1 MMYTT
6 CNLMKPIGQRIR
18 EIFKIGLQKDGS
30 YSVVLPP
37 GMITLG
43 ATEEP
48 DFALIGRPELT
59 KPPDCKVVRALG
71 AFDLDGGH
79 GLCLAFLLND
89 HDLIFTALDP
99 ALHLIGV
106 LNFPDI
112 TTFPA
117 FQLAPRRNK
126 HALAFR
132 TEHRYNHA
140 RAEKINPF
148 IVRKQQERK
157 KVPP

>member
-1 MMYTT
+1 
-6 CNLMKPIGQRIR
+6 
-18 EIFKIGLQKDGS
+18 
-30 YSVVLPP
+30 
-37 GMITLG
+37 MITLG

-48 DFALIGRPELT
+48 DFAFISRPELT
-59 KPPDCKVVRALG
+59 KPPDCKVVLALG

-89 HDLIFTALDP
+89 HDLIFAARNA
-99 ALHLIGV
+99 ALHLIAIIN
-106 LNFPDI
+106 LPDI

-132 TEHRYNHA
+132 TEHRYNNA

-148 IVRKQQERK
+148 IVRNNGKDKIFRF
-157 KVPP
+157 

>member
-1 MMYTT
+1 MVTFRAAE
-6 CNLMKPIGQRIR
+6 KPD
-18 EIFKIGLQKDGS
+18 L
-30 YSVVLPP
+30 
-37 GMITLG
+37 
-43 ATEEP
+43 
-48 DFALIGRPELT
+48 ALIGRPELA
-59 KPPDCKVVRALG
+59 KPPYCKVVLAFG

-89 HDLIFTALDP
+89 HDLIFAARNA

-106 LNFPDI
+106 INLPDI

-126 HALAFR
+126 HALAVR

-148 IVRKQQERK
+148 IVRNNRGVKMILPEKISPAR
-157 KVPP
+157 PPVKPYLPMLLQNPFFGFG

>member
-1 MMYTT
+1 
-6 CNLMKPIGQRIR
+6 
-18 EIFKIGLQKDGS
+18 
-30 YSVVLPP
+30 
-37 GMITLG
+37 MITLG

-89 HDLIFTALDP
+89 HDFIFA
-99 ALHLIGV
+99 ARNAAFHLIGIIN
-106 LNFPDI
+106 LPDI

-132 TEHRYNHA
+132 TEHRYNNA

-148 IVRKQQERK
+148 IVRNNRMDKIFRF
-157 KVPP
+157 